1 MNVLEI
7 GIRKKLHVGVR
18 CVGRVFLARI
28 ALCPHDHVRKVF
40 PCLVGI
46 RTCPGQHQTG
56 ITELNQ
62 WNFDDALYGKNAPA
76 VRNGDAQPGL
86 DPLETGMVGGSFLE
100 LGQHLAVLEPL
111 DISSS
116 VSVTMLRV
124 SYCKSLAVRRFL
136 LLRG

>member
-18 CVGRVFLARI
+18 RMGRVFLARI
-28 ALCPHDHVRKVF
+28 ALCPHDHVRKIF

-46 RTCPGQHQTG
+46 CACPGQHQTG

-76 VRNGDAQPGL
+76 VRNGDAQSGL
-86 DPLETGMVGGSFLE
+86 DPLETCMVGGGFLE
-100 LGQHLAVLEPL
+100 LGQHP
-111 DISSS
+111 
-116 VSVTMLRV
+116 
-124 SYCKSLAVRRFL
+124 F
-136 LLRG
+136 GQ